1 MKYRGRTEII
11 AELLQSARSGATRS
25 KLMFETYLSFPQV
38 KEYLTLLN
46 EKKMVTYNE
55 KTLFYTTT
63 EIGMRFLHMCE
74 EMNELLLL
82 SQKRHIQNKGSQVIS
97 LFIKM

>member
-11 AELLQSARSGATRS
+11 AELLQSARSGVTRS
-25 KLMFETYLSFPQV
+25 KLMFETYISFPQV

-74 EMNELLLL
+74 EMNELV
-82 SQKRHIQNKGSQVIS
+82 SQKKNIQNRESQVIS
-97 LFIKM
+97 ISIKM